1 MKMRNIIS
9 IYLMLITTGAFPVQK
24 YIWLHGLE
32 GQKGS
37 NTWDIY
43 KQHLT
48 NENGYLIEYESSKS
62 IPAIAGDIYTNQ
74 ISLVEGNDNLI
85 LIGHSMGGLVARSV
99 QLLSPG
105 VKGIITVGAANSG
118 SVLLAN
124 TLNGKTYDYFS
135 KAVRMVNAAVDK
147 SLLSGIFSGPPVTII
162 ALPVIGPINVFKDVI
177 VNKTLDLMKLSY
189 QIGIGIYA
197 LGHPCIRDMLPN
209 STYLRTLNATS
220 CNVPVL
226 NIYGSED
233 YWQVVRAVGTLK
245 NVAEVKNPLN
255 MDKNFDM
262 EFVSKMQSALGIIYQ
277 IQRTH
282 NLVYNALAVPA
293 IFMPWIWLTR
303 ELLLDARYEWDAI
316 YRYFETGIH
325 ADFATNMGSV
335 EYRLQ
340 NYCIPTGF
348 DLNKKKCTQK
358 YLPYIIENDGILS
371 RKDVISPLLT
381 GINIHNI
388 RVSGVNHQE
397 MGNHIE
403 MRKLL
408 EGIINYKTYGET
420 FSR

>member
-1 MKMRNIIS
+1 MKMRNTFTM
-9 IYLMLITTGAFPVQK
+9 YFMLIATGVFPVQK

-48 NENGYLIEYESSKS
+48 NENGYIFEYESSKS

-162 ALPVIGPINVFKDVI
+162 ALPVIAPINLFKDVV
-177 VNKTLDLMKLSY
+177 VNKTLDLLKLSY

-209 STYLRTLNATS
+209 STYLRSLNATS

-245 NVAEVKNPLN
+245 NVTEVKNPLN
-255 MDKNFDM
+255 MDKNYDM

-277 IQRTH
+277 IRRTH

-303 ELLLDARYEWDAI
+303 ELVLDARFEWDAI

-348 DLNKKKCTQK
+348 DLNKKSCTQK

>member
-1 MKMRNIIS
+1 MKMRNTFTM
-9 IYLMLITTGAFPVQK
+9 YFMLIATGVFPVQK

-48 NENGYLIEYESSKS
+48 NENGYIFEYESNKS

-162 ALPVIGPINVFKDVI
+162 ALPVIGPINVFKDVV

-209 STYLRTLNATS
+209 STYLRTLNAAS

-303 ELLLDARYEWDAI
+303 ELVLDARFEWDAI

-348 DLNKKKCTQK
+348 DLNKISCTQK